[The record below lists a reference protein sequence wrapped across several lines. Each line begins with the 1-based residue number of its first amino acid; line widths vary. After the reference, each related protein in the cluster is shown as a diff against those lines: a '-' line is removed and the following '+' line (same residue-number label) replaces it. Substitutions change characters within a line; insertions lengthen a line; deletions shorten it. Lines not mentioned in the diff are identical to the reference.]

1 MVVGEG
7 GPKAMVYLCLPGRM
21 IYPRLPEID
30 EELIK
35 LKHFEAIH
43 DLCMLAS
50 SPPLKD
56 LSRLLTEREL
66 RQLLR
71 REEVIVGDVLRL
83 APILRLRPPRGSYA
97 VVRLRKSF

>member
-1 MVVGEG
+1 MVG
-7 GPKAMVYLCLPGRM
+7 GSARLYLCLPGRM

-50 SPPLKD
+50 TPPLED
-56 LSRLLTEREL
+56 LLGLLTEGEA

-71 REEVIVGDVLRL
+71 REEVVVRDVRRL
-83 APILRLRPPRGSYA
+83 APLLRVKPPAGSYA
-97 VVRLRKSF
+97 VVRLRRSF